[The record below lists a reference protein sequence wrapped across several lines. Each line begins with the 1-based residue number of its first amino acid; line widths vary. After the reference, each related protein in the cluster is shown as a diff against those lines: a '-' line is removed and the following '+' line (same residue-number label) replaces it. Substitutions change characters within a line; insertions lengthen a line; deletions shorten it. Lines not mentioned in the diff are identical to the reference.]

1 MPIDPS
7 IALGVRPVQTPNML
21 ANYAQAQEIGVNQLK
36 MQEAQ
41 QSIENRNFIR
51 GLDPDAPDY
60 ISKIMQRDPKLGME
74 LRKNQLEGKK
84 GQVELEANLMKN
96 ARNTLAPINDQ
107 GTYDL
112 WRQQTILQLPSVAQ
126 FLPAK
131 FDKDVKTAL
140 MLEADKYIGQTTLTK
155 NQQETLNIQNKQL
168 GVSQGNLDVARQNL
182 TKPQYI
188 QTNDGLVAV
197 PNVLKPGQTPTG
209 IPVMGA
215 NGENLGRPLKD
226 IPAVASR
233 AITENQIALNKV
245 RRAIDLNEG
254 KEITLPNGNK
264 IQGDSNATGFI
275 KGLTPQV
282 ILNSWDPQG
291 VDTRAFI
298 ADIGSLK
305 IHDRSGA
312 AVTASETPRLKPF
325 IPSISDSK
333 DTAIKKL
340 KQFEAEYQDMENSF
354 AEMYSRDQGYR
365 PNPSLLGK
373 GSNAGGNRPSL
384 DSIFNPK

>member
-1 MPIDPS
+1 
-7 IALGVRPVQTPNML
+7 
-21 ANYAQAQEIGVNQLK
+21 
-36 MQEAQ
+36 
-41 QSIENRNFIR
+41 
-51 GLDPDAPDY
+51 
-60 ISKIMQRDPKLGME
+60 
-74 LRKNQLEGKK
+74 
-84 GQVELEANLMKN
+84 MKN

>member
-7 IALGVRPVQTPNML
+7 IAMGVRPVQTPNML

-112 WRQQTILQLPSVAQ
+112 WRQQTISQLPSVAQ

-140 MLEADKYIGQTTLTK
+140 MLEADKYITQTQISASQQQTADVSKRGQDMTYGAT
-155 NQQETLNIQNKQL
+155 IR
-168 GVSQGNLDVARQNL
+168 GQNL
-182 TKPQYI
+182 SNDPELQARIAAGRASGTEYGKAGAQANIALPGAIATGEEAIRKIDALVGSAPIKNAEGKIIQAGTKPAAGFEQAV
-188 QTNDGLVAV
+188 GL
-197 PNVLKPGQTPTG
+197 G
-209 IPVMGA
+209 IPGLKYIPGSSVADFNARLNEVQGGA
-215 NGENLGRPLKD
+215 FLQAFNTLRGGG
-226 IPAVASR
+226 S
-233 AITENQIALNKV
+233 ITEKEGEKGTQAINRMSTAQSEKEFNIAA
-245 RRAIDLNEG
+245 R
-254 KEITLPNGNK
+254 
-264 IQGDSNATGFI
+264 
-275 KGLTPQV
+275 
-282 ILNSWDPQG
+282 
-291 VDTRAFI
+291 
-298 ADIGSLK
+298 
-305 IHDRSGA
+305 
-312 AVTASETPRLKPF
+312 
-325 IPSISDSK
+325 
-333 DTAIKKL
+333 
-340 KQFEAEYQDMENSF
+340 EYQDVIRTGIARAKAKAANIGGGGATPSPTGEIDFNS
-354 AEMYSRDQGYR
+354 
-365 PNPSLLGK
+365 LK
-373 GSNAGGNRPSL
+373 
-384 DSIFNPK
+384 